1 MNLTLRKISSRK
13 YEKIGLPSKTCYG
26 IIFFVRIILY
36 FDQDGQIPEW
46 PKGTDCKSAANCFGG
61 SNPPLPMNE
70 THAKACVFFVKCQ
83 IKSNYSVTMKKLFTG
98 SAGGGLAFN
107 QLWTKQRLAD
117 GNMMNQRI

>member
-1 MNLTLRKISSRK
+1 MSQNKN
-13 YEKIGLPSKTCYG
+13 YA
-26 IIFFVRIILY
+26 IILNCQGASHS
-36 FDQDGQIPEW
+36 DGNGQIPEW